1 MLIIKKEKDQ
11 RSHWYAIGA
20 TMLILA
26 IIFLI
31 LSGNSISDPSSRRIL
46 LTELAIININ
56 DFIPSVDPEETPDE
70 TEDPTE
76 PQEEEVIAEE
86 EIAEEVAPPT
96 RIDLSELLPE
106 GVKVDLS
113 VSKELPAL
121 AEVNKPD
128 DEPTTKSLRLQESEL
143 DQFEGVR
150 SLRGIGSQLD
160 GLSQRARAEDGGGS
174 GLAVSGGGL
183 QRRNSGL
190 SGIRSGIGLTGG
202 PSARSGWEDAFEI
215 SLKSLSEFGVGFDNM
230 DPVVN
235 QLIAWMKNHPADLP
249 IAVKR
254 TMSDNR
260 WQDDFLT
267 SSSRFV
273 AADREFELLL
283 MVKETIPEL
292 HIFLV
297 EKDEATYLIDR
308 GFQKQSS
315 YLRRGRVIY
324 NDTTIQEVDSQ
335 MREAS
340 SSQTSEFYQ
349 VFLSWWNSVESEN

>member
-1 MLIIKKEKDQ
+1 MLVLKKESDQ
-11 RSHWYAIGA
+11 RNQWYAVGA
-20 TMLILA
+20 TALILV
-26 IIFLI
+26 ILYLFLT
-31 LSGNSISDPSSRRIL
+31 GNSISDPSSRRII
-46 LTELAIININ
+46 LTELSVININ
-56 DFIPSVDPEETPDE
+56 DFIPFEEPEEVVTE
-70 TEDPTE
+70 EDPTE
-76 PQEEEVIAEE
+76 VSEEEEVIPEE
-86 EIAEEVAPPT
+86 EVVEEVVAPPT

-113 VSKELPAL
+113 ISKDLPEL
-121 AEVNKPD
+121 AEK
-128 DEPTTKSLRLQESEL
+128 DEPERDLGSQSLRLQDSEL
-143 DQFEGVR
+143 DQFEGIR
-150 SLRGIGSQLD
+150 SLRGAGTQLD
-160 GLSQRARAEDGGGS
+160 VSQRSVGGDGGGS
-174 GLAVSGGGL
+174 GLELSGGGL

-190 SGIRSGIGLTGG
+190 AGIRGGIGLAGG
-202 PSARSGWEDAFEI
+202 PAVRSGWEEAIEV
-215 SLKSLSEFGVGFDNM
+215 SLKSLAELGDGFETI

-235 QLIAWMKNHPADLP
+235 QLIDWMKENPVELP

-267 SSSRFV
+267 TSSRFV
-273 AADREFELLL
+273 AGDREFELLI

-297 EKDEATYLIDR
+297 EADQATYLIDR

-324 NDTTIQEVDSQ
+324 NEESIQEVDSQ

-349 VFLSWWNSVESEN
+349 VFLSWWDSIDSER